1 MNYWTNKV
9 NQTNTFLGHELTNLN
24 QKSYQLMLVLA
35 ARLFIFRKAQISL
48 ITTKEK
54 VLFRSWAHTHTFFFM
69 YFTLTLTRDWE
80 GSLEVKQFTNFWKG
94 SSANPSPAPFLAV
107 FVFRIEIK
115 CHLAN
120 GKRPKSSTD
129 LFTALRLIN
138 GLTTSVVIYHV
149 FRGLDEKFSTCTL
162 HEQYNSLYSGAEC
175 RFFRVS
181 AIL

>member
-1 MNYWTNKV
+1 MSRT
-9 NQTNTFLGHELTNLN
+9 HELKPKVLSVDASPCRETLHF
-24 QKSYQLMLVLA
+24 QKSTDITNNYE
-35 ARLFIFRKAQISL
+35 RKSIIPFLS
-48 ITTKEK
+48 
-54 VLFRSWAHTHTFFFM
+54 THTYVFFM
-69 YFTLTLTRDWE
+69 FFTLTLTRDRE

-94 SSANPSPAPFLAV
+94 STENPSPAPFLAV
-107 FVFRIEIK
+107 FAFRIEIK

-129 LFTALRLIN
+129 LFTTLRLIN

-149 FRGLDEKFSTCTL
+149 FRGSDEKFSTCTL
-162 HEQYNSLYSGAEC
+162 YEQYNNLYSGAEC